1 MEEPAMIRKVLSSVA
16 AAATLS
22 ALTSGP
28 TLAQN
33 APPRLIPMG
42 CNYDGRLSWLAVGR
56 ASAGPELDSFRVE
69 VPGVD
74 LDRVEAA
81 QISPSGMHMYTPYVG
96 PLVSP
101 LRVTNTAITLRHD
114 DGVPNG
120 NIVTVGFNIASADF
134 DPAVFREAG
143 AIAYVLV
150 LNSKSI
156 GCTRGP

>member
-1 MEEPAMIRKVLSSVA
+1 MKVPAMIRAVLSSVA
-16 AAATLS
+16 AAVAFSVLAS
-22 ALTSGP
+22 SP
-28 TLAQN
+28 TIGQH

-81 QISPSGMHMYTPYVG
+81 QISPSGMHMYTPYIG
-96 PLVSP
+96 PLISP
-101 LRVTNTAITLRHD
+101 LKVTNTAITLRHD

>member
-1 MEEPAMIRKVLSSVA
+1 MEEPAMIRAVLSSVA

-22 ALTSGP
+22 ILASGP
-28 TLAQN
+28 TIGQN
-33 APPRLIPMG
+33 APPRLIPVG

-81 QISPSGMHMYTPYVG
+81 QISPSVMHTYAPYVG

-101 LRVTNTAITLRHD
+101 LRVTNTAITC
-114 DGVPNG
+114 
-120 NIVTVGFNIASADF
+120 
-134 DPAVFREAG
+134 
-143 AIAYVLV
+143 
-150 LNSKSI
+150 
-156 GCTRGP
+156 CTTMA